1 MVDTF
6 QGALHSVHVIAKK
19 HIVELKGKWRLTRT
33 GEKLCYAPVNYNY
46 LVNLCDDNY
55 RIHPHDVDSIAHGTH
70 LTSKRFV
77 MKLINCEG
85 DILLLSGEDVSLPQ
99 GYYALP
105 RTHDIASRRMKHSYE
120 PVLPDGDEIRRKA
133 IEEQVEGTNILEAV
147 FNTSTLGLHVLR
159 SIRDD
164 RGEIVEFDIVLAN
177 ATSDKIAGRHVSGM
191 RMLECWPH
199 TRDIG
204 LFEKFVSV
212 VTTGEKL
219 EYEHYYEGD
228 GVKAWFQWIA
238 SKLGDGLY
246 VTIEDITIRKN
257 AEVALAQTAA
267 RLQSTLDGVPA
278 VLVLLDVDLD
288 ENNQP
293 VDFIISATNKAASDA
308 TGHHAHALIGRKVT
322 EAYPE
327 MFSGELLE
335 RYTRVFTSGEPLQ
348 FEYSYPG
355 LDRWFSVCVTKQLD
369 GQGLVVVAIDIT
381 VQKKNEEHKRQNQI
395 LEELHRTK
403 TEFFSNVSHEFRT
416 PLTLMLAPIEDVIKT
431 FKTEANHREELAKLE
446 LIHRNALRLEKLVNT
461 LLNFSRIEAG
471 KSDAIF
477 KPTDIAQFTTLI
489 AGNFRSAIESAG
501 LKFVVD
507 CECTEPVYVNPDMW
521 EKIVLN
527 LLSNALK
534 FTFHG
539 KIEVRLRSFK
549 KRVRLEV
556 SDTGIGINP
565 SNQAKIFDKF
575 VRIINAK
582 SRSYEGSGIGLA
594 LVKDLV
600 NIHGGSIEVDSK
612 EGEGS
617 TFYVSLWKG
626 KEHLPA
632 KNVYEIKEKHSVS
645 RLGSIYS
652 QEVGIWSEA
661 ESLATTIPK
670 KGAPSISNIQSDPP
684 GKKSDRTI
692 LLVDD
697 NADVRQYIKSIF
709 DSKYTVT
716 TAHNGAR
723 AMELIESGLKPDL
736 ILADVMMPEM
746 DGYALLNKIR
756 QNDRANDI
764 HFIMLSARASEED
777 RIFGLCAG
785 VDDYVVKPFSSDS
798 LLALVTARIDRNRTR
813 RSGGY
818 A

>member
-1 MVDTF
+1 MTNTPIVDTLK
-6 QGALHSVHVIAKK
+6 GAIPAIHIIANK
-19 HIVELKGKWRLTRT
+19 HIVELRGKWRLTRT
-33 GEKLCYAPVNYNY
+33 GEKLCYAPLNYNY
-46 LVNLCDDNY
+46 LVNLSDDNY
-55 RIHPHDVDSIAHGTH
+55 LIHPHDVDSIAHGTH
-70 LTSKRFV
+70 LTSKRLV
-77 MKLINCEG
+77 VKLINCEA
-85 DILLLSGEDVSLPQ
+85 DILVLSGEDISLPQ

-105 RTHDIASRRMKHSYE
+105 RTDDITRRRMKHSYE
-120 PVLPDGDEIRRKA
+120 AVFPNGDEIRKKA
-133 IEEQVEGTNILEAV
+133 IEEQVDGTNILEAV

-177 ATSDKIAGRHVSGM
+177 ATSDKIAGRNVSGM

-204 LFEKFVSV
+204 LFEKFVRV

-246 VTIEDITIRKN
+246 VTIEDITVRKN
-257 AEVALAQTAA
+257 AEVALAQTAS

-278 VLVLLDVDLD
+278 VLVLLDVVLAGND
-288 ENNQP
+288 QP

-308 TGHHAHALIGRKVT
+308 TGHEAHELIGRKVT

-327 MFSGELLE
+327 MFSAEMVRL
-335 RYTRVFTSGEPLQ
+335 YTLVFTSGEPLQ
-348 FEYSYPG
+348 FEYQYPG
-355 LDRWFSVCVTKQLD
+355 LDRWFSVCVTKQVD
-369 GQGLVVVAIDIT
+369 GQGLVVVAIEIT
-381 VQKKNEEHKRQNQI
+381 LQKKNEEHKRQNQV
-395 LEELHRTK
+395 LEELNRAK
-403 TEFFSNVSHEFRT
+403 TDFFSNVSHEFRT
-416 PLTLMLAPIEDVIKT
+416 PLTLMLAPIEDLIKT
-431 FKTEANHREELAKLE
+431 FTSETNHREALGKLQ
-446 LIHRNALRLEKLVNT
+446 LVHRNALRLEKLVNT

-477 KPTDIAQFTTLI
+477 KPTDIAEFTTLI

-507 CECTEPVYVNPDMW
+507 CESTEPVYLNTDMW

-534 FTFHG
+534 FTFSG
-539 KIEVRLRSFK
+539 KIELRLRSFK

-556 SDTGIGINP
+556 SDTGIGITP
-565 SNQAKIFDKF
+565 SNHAKIFEKF
-575 VRIINAK
+575 VRIVNAR

-594 LVKDLV
+594 LVKELV

-632 KNVYEIKEKHSVS
+632 KNIYEIKEKNSVS
-645 RLGSIYS
+645 RLGSTYA
-652 QEVGIWSEA
+652 QEVESWSEVQSKRTT
-661 ESLATTIPK
+661 SLN
-670 KGAPSISNIQSDPP
+670 APYIQPHGP
-684 GKKSDRTI
+684 FKKSGQTI

-697 NADVRQYIKSIF
+697 NTDIREYIKSLL
-709 DSKYTVT
+709 DSRYTVT

-723 AMELIESGLKPDL
+723 AMELIDAGLRPDL

-756 QNDRANDI
+756 QNDWANHT

-777 RIFGLCAG
+777 RIFGLRAG

-798 LLALVTARIDRNRTR
+798 LLALVNARIDRNQ
-813 RSGGY
+813 RSYGY
-818 A
+818 P